1 MIVVEAFLS
10 SLFEVVLD
18 KLVVTPLLEYARRLK
33 VDTTP
38 LQDWKTTLLQIKS
51 VLHDAEQK
59 QIQDDAV
66 MGWLDD
72 LKALACD
79 IEDVLDE
86 IDTEAKRCSLVQ
98 GPQTSNSKVRKLI
111 PSFHHSSFNK
121 KICKKMKT
129 ITKELDA
136 IVKQKTVLGLREVFG
151 EGPSDHRRDRHEGVS
166 SVNQE
171 RRTTCLVTESEVYG
185 RGADKE
191 KIMELLLSDEV
202 GTAREVQVI
211 PIVGMGGVGKTT
223 LAQIIYN
230 DKRVEKNFQI
240 RGWAYVSDQFHSVK
254 VTQQILESV
263 SGRSSDSD
271 DLQLL
276 QQSLQKKLKRK
287 RFFLVLDDIWI
298 ENPNTWSDLQ
308 APLKDGAAGSVI
320 MVTTRSKSVA
330 SIMCTTPI
338 QPLSELSEEDC
349 RSLFAHIA
357 FVNITPDA
365 RQNLEPI
372 GRKIITKC
380 KGLPLAVKTLAGLL
394 RCNQDDKAWKKML
407 NDEIWDLPPQKS
419 SILPALR
426 LSYHYLPSKLK
437 QCFAYCSIFPK
448 NYEFNKE
455 ELILL
460 WVAQGFLGG
469 LKRGETIKDVGQ
481 TCFDDLLSRSFFQQS
496 GGNNSLFVMH
506 DLIHDVA
513 RFVSRNFCLRL
524 DVEKQDNISERT
536 RHISYIREE
545 FDVSKRFDALR
556 KTNKLRTFLPS
567 SMPRY
572 VSTCYF
578 ADKVLCDLLPKLVC
592 LRVLSLSH
600 YNITHLPDSFG
611 NLKHLRYLN
620 LSNTRVQKLPK
631 SIGMLLNLQSLV
643 LSNCRGL
650 TELPI
655 EIVKLINLL
664 HLDISRTNI
673 QQMPPGIN
681 RLKDLQRLTTFVVG
695 EHGCA
700 RVKELGDLSHLQGSL
715 SILNLQNV
723 PVNGNDALEANLKEK
738 EDLDALVFTWDPN
751 AINSD
756 LENQTRVLENLQP
769 HNKVKRLSIECFY
782 GAKFPIWLGN
792 PSFMNL
798 VFLRLKDC
806 KSCSSLPPLG
816 QLRSLKDL
824 YIVKMDRVQKVGA
837 ELYGNNGCGS
847 SSIKPFGSLAIL
859 WFQEML
865 EWEEWVCSE
874 VEFPCLKELHIVK
887 CPKLKGD
894 IPKYLP
900 QLTDLEISEC
910 WQLVCCLPIAPS
922 ICELML
928 NKCDDVMVR
937 SVGSLTSLTS
947 LGLSDVC
954 KIPVELGLLHS
965 LGELSVYGCSE
976 LEELP
981 TILHNL
987 TSLKHLEIYPDD
999 SLSSFTDI
1007 GLPPVLETLGIGR
1020 WPFLEYLP
1028 EGMMQ
1033 NNTTLQHLHILE
1045 CGSLRSLPGD
1055 IISSLKSLF
1064 IEGCKKLELPV
1075 PEDMTHNY
1083 YASLAHLVIEESCD
1097 SFTPFPLA
1105 FLTKL
1110 EILYIRSH
1118 ENLESL
1124 YIPDGP
1130 HHVDL
1135 TSLQV
1140 IYIDNC
1146 PNLVAFPQGGLP
1158 TPNLRYLTII
1168 KCEKLKSLPQGMQTL
1183 LTSLEQLTVC
1193 YCPEIDSFPEGG
1205 LPSNL
1210 SSLYIWDCYKLMA
1223 CEMKQGLQTL
1233 SFLTWLSVKGSKEER
1248 LESFPEEWLLPSTL
1262 PSLEIGC
1269 FPKLKS
1275 LDNMGLQHLTSLER
1289 LTIEEC
1295 NELDSFPK
1303 QGLPSSL
1310 SRLYIRKC
1318 PRLKIEC
1325 QRDKGKEWP
1334 KISRIPCIV
1343 LERRDVK
1350 DEEVILA

>member
-1 MIVVEAFLS
+1 MIFCQTFLIMIAKFNNQILAFMGWATASNYALNQEWCINFEVLGNTKVKQLYGLNNSQFLLYHFIETNICENFIDASTIYEYLNDFIILCQPHTSQHQLHLSLLPSAVFCRVVDSLVSKENMIVVEAFLS

-79 IEDVLDE
+79 IED
-86 IDTEAKRCSLVQ
+86 
-98 GPQTSNSKVRKLI
+98 
-111 PSFHHSSFNK
+111 
-121 KICKKMKT
+121 
-129 ITKELDA
+129 
-136 IVKQKTVLGLREVFG
+136 
-151 EGPSDHRRDRHEGVS
+151 
-166 SVNQE
+166 
-171 RRTTCLVTESEVYG
+171 
-185 RGADKE
+185 
-191 KIMELLLSDEV
+191 IMELLLSDEV

-287 RFFLVLDDIWI
+287 
-298 ENPNTWSDLQ
+298 
-308 APLKDGAAGSVI
+308 SVI

-349 RSLFAHIA
+349 R
-357 FVNITPDA
+357 
-365 RQNLEPI
+365 
-372 GRKIITKC
+372 KIITKC

-394 RCNQDDKAWKKML
+394 RC
-407 NDEIWDLPPQKS
+407 
-419 SILPALR
+419 
-426 LSYHYLPSKLK
+426 
-437 QCFAYCSIFPK
+437 
-448 NYEFNKE
+448 
-455 ELILL
+455 
-460 WVAQGFLGG
+460 FLGG

-496 GGNNSLFVMH
+496 
-506 DLIHDVA
+506 
-513 RFVSRNFCLRL
+513 
-524 DVEKQDNISERT
+524 DNISERT

-545 FDVSKRFDALR
+545 FDVSKRFDAL
-556 KTNKLRTFLPS
+556 L
-567 SMPRY
+567 
-572 VSTCYF
+572 
-578 ADKVLCDLLPKLVC
+578 C

-681 RLKDLQRLTTFVVG
+681 RLKDLQRLTTF
-695 EHGCA
+695 
-700 RVKELGDLSHLQGSL
+700 
-715 SILNLQNV
+715 
-723 PVNGNDALEANLKEK
+723 
-738 EDLDALVFTWDPN
+738 
-751 AINSD
+751 
-756 LENQTRVLENLQP
+756 NQTRVLENLQP

-824 YIVKMDRVQKVGA
+824 YI
-837 ELYGNNGCGS
+837 
-847 SSIKPFGSLAIL
+847 
-859 WFQEML
+859 
-865 EWEEWVCSE
+865 
-874 VEFPCLKELHIVK
+874 
-887 CPKLKGD
+887 
-894 IPKYLP
+894 
-900 QLTDLEISEC
+900 ISEC

-922 ICELML
+922 ICEL
-928 NKCDDVMVR
+928 
-937 SVGSLTSLTS
+937 
-947 LGLSDVC
+947 
-954 KIPVELGLLHS
+954 I
-965 LGELSVYGCSE
+965 
-976 LEELP
+976 
-981 TILHNL
+981 
-987 TSLKHLEIYPDD
+987 
-999 SLSSFTDI
+999 LSSFTDI

-1105 FLTKL
+1105 FFTKL

-1130 HHVDL
+1130 HHDCL
-1135 TSLQV
+1135 
-1140 IYIDNC
+1140 
-1146 PNLVAFPQGGLP
+1146 
-1158 TPNLRYLTII
+1158 
-1168 KCEKLKSLPQGMQTL
+1168 L
-1183 LTSLEQLTVC
+1183 LTSD
-1193 YCPEIDSFPEGG
+1193 I
-1205 LPSNL
+1205 
-1210 SSLYIWDCYKLMA
+1210 
-1223 CEMKQGLQTL
+1223 LQ
-1233 SFLTWLSVKGSKEER
+1233 
-1248 LESFPEEWLLPSTL
+1248 
-1262 PSLEIGC
+1262 
-1269 FPKLKS
+1269 
-1275 LDNMGLQHLTSLER
+1275 
-1289 LTIEEC
+1289 
-1295 NELDSFPK
+1295 
-1303 QGLPSSL
+1303 
-1310 SRLYIRKC
+1310 
-1318 PRLKIEC
+1318 
-1325 QRDKGKEWP
+1325 
-1334 KISRIPCIV
+1334 
-1343 LERRDVK
+1343 
-1350 DEEVILA
+1350 

>member
-18 KLVVTPLLEYARRLK
+18 KLV
-33 VDTTP
+33 
-38 LQDWKTTLLQIKS
+38 
-51 VLHDAEQK
+51 
-59 QIQDDAV
+59 
-66 MGWLDD
+66 
-72 LKALACD
+72 
-79 IEDVLDE
+79 
-86 IDTEAKRCSLVQ
+86 
-98 GPQTSNSKVRKLI
+98 
-111 PSFHHSSFNK
+111 
-121 KICKKMKT
+121 MKT

-136 IVKQKTVLGLREVFG
+136 IVKQKTVLGLREVL
-151 EGPSDHRRDRHEGVS
+151 E
-166 SVNQE
+166 
-171 RRTTCLVTESEVYG
+171 

-211 PIVGMGGVGKTT
+211 PIVVCRKAET
-223 LAQIIYN
+223 
-230 DKRVEKNFQI
+230 
-240 RGWAYVSDQFHSVK
+240 
-254 VTQQILESV
+254 
-263 SGRSSDSD
+263 
-271 DLQLL
+271 
-276 QQSLQKKLKRK
+276 K

-357 FVNITPDA
+357 FVNITPD
-365 RQNLEPI
+365 
-372 GRKIITKC
+372 KIITKC

-481 TCFDDLLSRSFFQQS
+481 TCFDDLLSR
-496 GGNNSLFVMH
+496 
-506 DLIHDVA
+506 
-513 RFVSRNFCLRL
+513 NFCLRL
-524 DVEKQDNISERT
+524 DVEKQDKISERT

-567 SMPRY
+567 SM
-572 VSTCYF
+572 
-578 ADKVLCDLLPKLVC
+578 
-592 LRVLSLSH
+592 
-600 YNITHLPDSFG
+600 
-611 NLKHLRYLN
+611 
-620 LSNTRVQKLPK
+620 
-631 SIGMLLNLQSLV
+631 LLNLQSLV

-664 HLDISRTNI
+664 HLDISGTNI
-673 QQMPPGIN
+673 QQMLPGIN
-681 RLKDLQRLTTFVVG
+681 ILKDLQRLTTFVVG

-700 RVKELGDLSHLQGSL
+700 RVKELGDLSHLQGAL

-738 EDLDALVFTWDPN
+738 EDLDDLVFTWDPN

-769 HNKVKRLSIECFY
+769 HNKVKRLRIECFY

-798 VFLRLKDC
+798 VFLQLKDC

-900 QLTDLEISEC
+900 QLTDLEIT
-910 WQLVCCLPIAPS
+910 PS
-922 ICELML
+922 ICELVL

-937 SVGSLTSLTS
+937 SVGCLTSLTS

-1007 GLPPVLETLGIGR
+1007 GLPP
-1020 WPFLEYLP
+1020 
-1028 EGMMQ
+1028 
-1033 NNTTLQHLHILE
+1033 
-1045 CGSLRSLPGD
+1045 
-1055 IISSLKSLF
+1055 
-1064 IEGCKKLELPV
+1064 LPV

-1105 FLTKL
+1105 FFTKL

-1210 SSLYIWDCYKLMA
+1210 SSLYLWDCYKLMA

>member
-66 MGWLDD
+66 MG
-72 LKALACD
+72 
-79 IEDVLDE
+79 
-86 IDTEAKRCSLVQ
+86 

-211 PIVGMGGVGKTT
+211 PIV
-223 LAQIIYN
+223 
-230 DKRVEKNFQI
+230 
-240 RGWAYVSDQFHSVK
+240 
-254 VTQQILESV
+254 ESV

-481 TCFDDLLSRSFFQQS
+481 TCFDDLLSR
-496 GGNNSLFVMH
+496 
-506 DLIHDVA
+506 
-513 RFVSRNFCLRL
+513 NFCLRL

-567 SMPRY
+567 S
-572 VSTCYF
+572 
-578 ADKVLCDLLPKLVC
+578 
-592 LRVLSLSH
+592 
-600 YNITHLPDSFG
+600 
-611 NLKHLRYLN
+611 
-620 LSNTRVQKLPK
+620 
-631 SIGMLLNLQSLV
+631 MLLNLQSLV

-887 CPKLKGD
+887 CPKLKG
-894 IPKYLP
+894 IYL
-900 QLTDLEISEC
+900 T
-910 WQLVCCLPIAPS
+910 PS

-1045 CGSLRSLPGD
+1045 C
-1055 IISSLKSLF
+1055 
-1064 IEGCKKLELPV
+1064 V

-1105 FLTKL
+1105 FFTKL

-1343 LERRDVK
+1343 LEDVM
-1350 DEEVILA
+1350 